1 MSVQALTWSFGV
13 ELPDM
18 AAKAALNGLANYAD
32 EQGVCW
38 PSIPTLARGAGCSD
52 NTMRRA
58 IQRLVDLALVERRT
72 RPGQSDIY
80 RLSLGCNPSHV
91 GTPTKSVP
99 LPTETPPLPMG
110 EGTPPTVTGD
120 PSHGGRR
127 TIKNRQKNHQGT
139 VNDQPRPLPTDW
151 RPSQACRDFAADLGL
166 DPDAVAEAFVDY
178 WTSDKGRRTKRPD
191 WDRTFRVWCRRDNA
205 RPVGQAANRPVQPA
219 RGGGAYLDQLAI
231 IASRD
236 DADERD
242 RH

>member
-18 AAKAALNGLANYAD
+18 AAKSALNGLANYAD
-32 EQGVCW
+32 EGGTCW
-38 PSIPTLARGAGCSD
+38 PSIHTLARGAGCSD

-58 IQRLVDLALVERRT
+58 IQRLVDLGLVERQPRA
-72 RPGQSDIY
+72 GQSDIY
-80 RLSLGCNPSHV
+80 RLSLGVYPSQI
-91 GTPTKSVP
+91 GTPPKLEP
-99 LPTETPPLPMG
+99 LPTGPLPLPTR

-120 PSHGGRR
+120 PSHRGSR

-139 VNDQPRPLPTDW
+139 VNEQPLALPGDW
-151 RPSQACRDFAADLGL
+151 RPSQASRDFASDLGL
-166 DPDAVAEAFVDY
+166 DPDAVTEAFVDY

-191 WDRTFRVWCRRDNA
+191 WNRTFRVWCRRDNT
-205 RPVGQAANRPVQPA
+205 RPVGAPANRPIQPA
-219 RGGGAYLDQLAI
+219 RGGGAFLDQLAI